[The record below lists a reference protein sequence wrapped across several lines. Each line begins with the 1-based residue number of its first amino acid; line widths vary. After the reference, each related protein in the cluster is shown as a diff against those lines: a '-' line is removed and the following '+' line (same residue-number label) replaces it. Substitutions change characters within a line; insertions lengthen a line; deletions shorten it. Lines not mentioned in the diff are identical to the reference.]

1 MAAVFKRASL
11 SIVFFSLGILVG
23 CGSGA
28 TAAVDNTPEQSTA
41 ATTQYNYETV
51 MAIPCASLSY
61 TPDLCVLGKFG
72 GSFSSPQFARDV
84 LNSLSSQG
92 WEVFSVTPLSGGGQ
106 QTVELNPC
114 TIWNGSNPSNFPCF
128 VTSGAIIY
136 TLRQPER

>member
-1 MAAVFKRASL
+1 MAAAFRRASL
-11 SIVFFSLGILVG
+11 SIVFLSLGILVG
-23 CGSGA
+23 CSRVSS
-28 TAAVDNTPEQSTA
+28 TAAAAPLPQSPA
-41 ATTQYNYETV
+41 ATTQYTYETV
-51 MAIPCASLSY
+51 MAVPCASFSY

-114 TIWNGSNPSNFPCF
+114 TLSNGSNPSNFPCF
-128 VTSGAIIY
+128 VTSGTIIY